1 LNRCSIKLQ
10 SNEFMPAPDLKS
22 RVAELETQVAE
33 IRSMIV
39 GDPSAPKNW
48 RRAVERYAGDTDL
61 LAVLGEAKKLR
72 DAERKKV
79 QRRRTHRPKA

>member
-1 LNRCSIKLQ
+1 
-10 SNEFMPAPDLKS
+10 
-22 RVAELETQVAE
+22 
-33 IRSMIV
+33 MIV

-48 RRAVERYAGDTDL
+48 RCAVERYAGDRDL
-61 LAVLGEAKKLR
+61 LAVLAEAKKLR